1 MKSNSKLMQ
10 ALTLTLTLATFSTVL
25 EADSEASIR
34 QALTKVLPGDLTYDL
49 KPAPIQGLYSV
60 MIGPQVLYV
69 TNDGRYLMEGNVF
82 DLQTH
87 VNITDNLKREAR
99 IASLASV
106 QEADTLT
113 FKSAQLD
120 AETVTVFSDVD
131 CAYCRQ
137 FHKEMAD
144 YHARG
149 INIRYLFF
157 PRDGKNSD
165 TYQKMQN
172 IWCNENPREAW
183 TAAIAGKSVTTAAC
197 ANPIDRHIALGRLM
211 EIRGTPAII
220 LPSGEHVAGYLSADK
235 LRAKIDGKAQ

>member
-10 ALTLTLTLATFSTVL
+10 ALMLTLASFSTVL
-25 EADSEASIR
+25 EADSEARIR
-34 QALTKVLPGDLTYDL
+34 QELTRVLPGDLTYDL

-69 TNDGRYLMEGNVF
+69 TNDGRYLIEGNVF

-99 IASLASV
+99 IASLVSV

-113 FKSAQLD
+113 FKTARPD
-120 AETVTVFSDVD
+120 AVTVTVFSDVD

-144 YHARG
+144 YHAHG

-220 LPSGEHVAGYLSADK
+220 LPSG
-235 LRAKIDGKAQ
+235 